1 MSTEQPNIR
10 LEPVLPSVEFV
21 KHAGSRNGG
30 QTADHAAWVQDMED
44 RRNRAAEFEAKRQ
57 QVKPKEIKVEL
68 SAIDEVLNAVDEAI
82 EDCEGPNGYGKP
94 NQPLIDAKIEADHLR
109 RELAEAEDR
118 LATIEVRGD
127 RVQRLKHALNAA
139 ETQIESLRS
148 TAESEGIMRLASDH
162 YGWSIPWNKISSE
175 MKHDFRNHA
184 SVIAFK
190 KFVVHASQNVSD
202 PTELRQRLQ
211 IVRGKRLR
219 RVKLKRRSFETSHE

>member
-82 EDCEGPNGYGKP
+82 EDCEGPNGYG
-94 NQPLIDAKIEADHLR
+94 NLTNL
-109 RELAEAEDR
+109 
-118 LATIEVRGD
+118 
-127 RVQRLKHALNAA
+127 
-139 ETQIESLRS
+139 
-148 TAESEGIMRLASDH
+148 
-162 YGWSIPWNKISSE
+162 
-175 MKHDFRNHA
+175 
-184 SVIAFK
+184 
-190 KFVVHASQNVSD
+190 
-202 PTELRQRLQ
+202 
-211 IVRGKRLR
+211 
-219 RVKLKRRSFETSHE
+219 